1 MAADETRATPATTE
15 RPIVVASNRLP
26 FAIERRPDG
35 LHLETSPGGLV
46 SAMDPVLRKCG
57 GTWIGWPGVELRSG
71 EALPVADRPYAVA
84 AVNVSEEELE
94 GYYHGFSNETL
105 WPLLHS
111 MPGRSRF
118 ERPDFETYA
127 GINDRFAETVSDH
140 ARGAGLVWIHDYHLM
155 LAPRRIRETL
165 PPEASLGFFLH
176 VPFPPF
182 DIFRLLPWDRELL
195 SSLLACDLIAFHV
208 RGYARNFLDCVERTL
223 GARVDH
229 EAMLVE
235 YGDRTTRVA
244 ALPIGIEFD
253 TFDRL
258 ARGMARQPESGPER
272 IVLGVDRLDYTK
284 GIPERIRALERLLEL
299 HPEHR
304 EKIVLLQIAVP
315 SRAEVP
321 EYRELKSEID
331 ELVGAV
337 NGRFTT
343 STWSPIRYIN
353 RGIERERLAALYR
366 DAEVALVTPL
376 RDGMNLVAKEWVA
389 CQVDAPGVLIL
400 SRLAGASET
409 MREALLVNPYDL
421 DGTAEAI
428 HRALS
433 MEEDERA
440 SRIAALRRRENRD
453 DLDAWTAAFLN
464 AAAEARGALPTM
476 SDRDFEGWLSDFI
489 KDYRLALFLDYDGTL
504 TPLTDHP
511 DRAGLSPEMRDVLV
525 RCASRDDAD
534 VAIVSGRSL
543 EGVRKM
549 VGEEALTY
557 AGNHGLEI
565 EGPGIP
571 LFEHED
577 LVHYRGRAEE
587 LADQLDRI
595 ASDGAWTERKGPTL
609 TFHYRS
615 VPEAQRG
622 GLARD
627 ARAIVV
633 RAGYQPRDAHCAVE
647 ARPPIGWDKGRA
659 VLHILRARYG
669 PAWSE
674 SVRVVYVGDDQ
685 TDEDAFRFLS
695 GLATTF
701 RVGSPDAPT
710 AATRRLPGVDDV
722 RGLLGWLARRP
733 VGGRRWP

>member
-1 MAADETRATPATTE
+1 MSAPENRASGD

-26 FAIERRPDG
+26 FAIGRNGDG
-35 LHLETSPGGLV
+35 LHVHSAAGGLV
-46 SAMDPVLRKCG
+46 SAMDPVLSKRG
-57 GTWIGWPGVELRSG
+57 GTWIGWPGIELRRG
-71 EALPVADRPYAVA
+71 ETLPVPDRPYAIA
-84 AVNVSEEELE
+84 PVNVSNEEIDH
-94 GYYHGFSNETL
+94 YYHGFSNETL

-111 MPGRSRF
+111 MSGRSRF
-118 ERPDFETYA
+118 DRRDFEVYSEV
-127 GINDRFAETVSDH
+127 NQRFATTIEEQS
-140 ARGAGLVWIHDYHLM
+140 AGAGLVWIHDYHLM
-155 LAPRRIRETL
+155 LAARHVRGAL
-165 PPEASLGFFLH
+165 ADDVSLAFFLH

-195 SSLLACDLIAFHV
+195 SSLLACDLIGFHV

-229 EAMLVE
+229 EAGLVE
-235 YGDRTTRVA
+235 YGDRTTRVRA
-244 ALPIGIEFD
+244 MPIGIEFE
-253 TFDRL
+253 TFDGL
-258 ARGMARQPESGPER
+258 ARATDRQPEAGRER

-284 GIPERIRALERLLEL
+284 GIPERMRAFERLLEL
-299 HPEHR
+299 QPEYR
-304 EKIVLLQIAVP
+304 EKVVLLQIAVP
-315 SRAEVP
+315 SRTDVV

-331 ELVGAV
+331 ELVGAI

-343 STWSPIRYIN
+343 SAWSPIRYIN
-353 RGIERERLAALYR
+353 RGVDRERLAALYR
-366 DAEVALVTPL
+366 DADVALVTPL

-389 CQVDAPGVLIL
+389 CQVDDPGVLIL
-400 SRLAGASET
+400 SRLAGAAET

-421 DGTAEAI
+421 DGTAGAI

-433 MEEDERA
+433 MSEEERA

-453 DLDAWTAAFLN
+453 DLDGWTSTFVE
-464 AAAEARGALPTM
+464 AAAEARKALPSM
-476 SDRDFEGWLSDFI
+476 GDRDFEGWLSDFI

-511 DRAGLSPEMRDVLV
+511 DRAQLSPAMREVLSA
-525 RCASRDDAD
+525 CAARPDAD

-543 EGVRKM
+543 DGVRAM
-549 VGEEALTY
+549 VGDPSLTY

-571 LFEHED
+571 HFVHED

-587 LADQLDRI
+587 LADELDAI

-615 VPEAQRG
+615 VPESQRAS
-622 GLARD
+622 LTRE

-659 VLHILRARYG
+659 VLHILRSRYG

-674 SVRVVYVGDDQ
+674 SVRVIYAGDDQ

-701 RVGSPDAPT
+701 RIGHPDSAT
-710 AATRRLPGVDDV
+710 AATRRLPSVDAV
-722 RGLLGWLARRP
+722 RSLLGWLARRRE
-733 VGGRRWP
+733 GASG